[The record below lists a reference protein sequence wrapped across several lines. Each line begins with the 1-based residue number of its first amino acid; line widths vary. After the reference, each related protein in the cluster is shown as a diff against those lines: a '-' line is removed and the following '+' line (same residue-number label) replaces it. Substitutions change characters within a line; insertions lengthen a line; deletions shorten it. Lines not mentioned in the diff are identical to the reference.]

1 MPDRKQSVI
10 VLVVLALVALL
21 SLTGGDCAISVQSGS
36 SSSDKD
42 DKEDPT
48 LIIGVGN
55 GQLVDAP
62 VEGVQYESGTLRGI
76 TGPDGEFRYETGGL
90 VRFHI
95 GDIPLGN
102 AVPGKTLITPL
113 DLVAG
118 NGSLENT
125 AVINLGR
132 LLQSLDAVAGDDR
145 ITVPAQVR
153 ERALASNPALTGVIE
168 YLEYADETRF
178 VNAASQLLAVLTE
191 GYPHTVVLVDSATA
205 QSHMRK
211 SFARAGVQVDD

>member
-1 MPDRKQSVI
+1 M
-10 VLVVLALVALL
+10 
-21 SLTGGDCAISVQSGS
+21 
-36 SSSDKD
+36 
-42 DKEDPT
+42 
-48 LIIGVGN
+48 
-55 GQLVDAP
+55 
-62 VEGVQYESGTLRGI
+62 
-76 TGPDGEFRYETGGL
+76 
-90 VRFHI
+90 RFHI

-153 ERALASNPALTGVIE
+153 DRALASNPALTGVIE